1 MVALMA
7 GANHI
12 KPDHAPTHV
21 AKPSKHASGKKE
33 ETRQDLA
40 AANNN
45 ETPQV
50 TLGRGAGG
58 GGIGRLLTS
67 VSLNMDSSGFFTLS
81 ARASSSISGAPEP
94 C

>member
-1 MVALMA
+1 MDGSLD
-7 GANHI
+7 GGREPHQTRPYANACCQTL
-12 KPDHAPTHV
+12 KACEW
-21 AKPSKHASGKKE
+21 E

-45 ETPQV
+45 GTPQV